1 MGRKK
6 QNKATFIVRMD
17 ADKRQQLEE
26 QIIELGYYYTR
37 DGVLLPSIGR
47 YLEDVV
53 DGKILHHKRILDLSI
68 DNQK

>member
-6 QNKATFIVRMD
+6 QNKTPFIVRMD

-37 DGVLLPSIGR
+37 DGVLLPSIGK

-53 DGKILHHKRILDLSI
+53 DGNILHHKRVLNLSV
-68 DNQK
+68 DKET